1 VEILD
6 RIKNAKYKMT
16 STTLKIFD
24 MTYLQKKD
32 DNDIS
37 RTLGYTTSERNRN
50 PGYRN
55 LSLHRKII
63 KEIAKE
69 LLTKED
75 YDFV

>member
-1 VEILD
+1 
-6 RIKNAKYKMT
+6 MT

-37 RTLGYTTSERNRN
+37 RKLGYTTSERNRN

-69 LLTKED
+69 LLTNED

>member
-1 VEILD
+1 
-6 RIKNAKYKMT
+6 MT